1 MDQHLRSIIEGV
13 SNTRGAD
20 FFSSITLS
28 LAKVVGATYTFVARL
43 DIDRYVSETIALVA
57 NGKLV
62 DNIEYSLEHTP
73 CANVADNAVCL
84 YPKNVTHLFPQDQ
97 LLIDMN
103 IEAYLGT
110 PLIGARGNV
119 IGIIVALYATPL
131 INAEQTQTLFE
142 IFSGRIA
149 AELERVEYE
158 KQLLSLNATLEQKVA
173 ERTADLNTTL
183 NQLQKTQDQLIE
195 SEKIASLGN
204 LVASIAHEVN
214 TPLGVAIT
222 GQSLLQDSFNQLVLA
237 LQTQQL
243 SKSQMSNFVQLFS
256 EALPLVSDNLQR
268 AKNLI
273 NNFKKTAVDQHSD
286 VKENINLNDYFQQ
299 VLATLTP
306 LLKQN
311 GVGSE
316 VHIAPDIEV
325 DTFPGA
331 HAQILTNLI
340 TNSITHGFKGQDH
353 KRICLYARRQNNAI
367 IITYQDNG
375 IGLTTDCREHIFE
388 PFYTTA
394 RARGGT
400 GLGMSIVYNLVRQKL
415 AGELTLLPSEPG
427 FGIEITMPV

>member
-1 MDQHLRSIIEGV
+1 
-13 SNTRGAD
+13 
-20 FFSSITLS
+20 
-28 LAKVVGATYTFVARL
+28 
-43 DIDRYVSETIALVA
+43 
-57 NGKLV
+57 
-62 DNIEYSLEHTP
+62 
-73 CANVADNAVCL
+73 
-84 YPKNVTHLFPQDQ
+84 
-97 LLIDMN
+97 
-103 IEAYLGT
+103 YLGT

-119 IGIIVALYATPL
+119 IGIIVALYSTPL
-131 INAEQTQTLFE
+131 MNAEQTQTLFE

-158 KQLLSLNATLEQKVA
+158 QQLLSLNATLEQKVA
-173 ERTADLNTTL
+173 ERTADLNETL
-183 NQLQKTQDQLIE
+183 NKLQKTQDQLIE

-222 GQSLLQDSFNQLVLA
+222 GQSLLQDSFNQLARAVR
-237 LQTQQL
+237 TKQL
-243 SKSQMSNFVQLFS
+243 SQSEMSDFVQLFS

-273 NNFKKTAVDQHSD
+273 NNFKKTAVDQHTD

-316 VHIAPDIEV
+316 VNIAPDIEV

-340 TNSITHGFKGQDH
+340 TNSITHGFNGQDD
-353 KRICLYARRQNNAI
+353 KRIFITARQQHNAI
-367 IITYQDNG
+367 IITYWDNG
-375 IGLTTDCREHIFE
+375 IGLTTDSREHIFE

-415 AGELTLLPSEPG
+415 TGELTLLPSETG